1 MGISEIIFL
10 SSFGLIFY
18 STIIYVFMLKIFK
31 NKNYEINED
40 YLPSITLIICA
51 YNEEKNI
58 ENKLQN
64 VKELDYPHEKIQVI
78 LVDDGSN
85 DNTVNIAKGFNYVNI
100 ISLERSGKTAA
111 QNKAVNIA
119 ENEILVFSDANSI
132 YQPNAIKKLVRNFA
146 DKKVGVVCGELQYYE
161 KKSSES
167 LYWNYEIAI
176 KKAESKKGWLI
187 GANGSIYALRRKSY
201 VPLPSDAISD
211 HIEPIKIY
219 GNGLDI
225 IYESEAIAIEESPK
239 DVLLRKR
246 RIILRSLVSMKYL
259 FKELNPLRKRSICI
273 PYISH
278 KLIRWFTPIFLLS
291 IFITNSVLSNIS
303 NFYLY
308 IFYIQIICYLFGLMI
323 SPVRYFLQ
331 VNFASLLA
339 IIDWLL
345 GRKQDT
351 WEVIR

>member
-1 MGISEIIFL
+1 MGIIEIVFWI
-10 SSFGLIFY
+10 SIGLIIY
-18 STIIYVFMLKIFK
+18 STIIYLLLLKVFKHK
-31 NKNYEINED
+31 KYVVDEN

-58 ENKLQN
+58 QNKLKN
-64 VKELDYPHEKIQVI
+64 VEEIEYPLEKMQVI
-78 LVDDGSN
+78 LADDGSDDGTVEIAKN
-85 DNTVNIAKGFNYVNI
+85 FKFVNIL
-100 ISLERSGKTAA
+100 SLDRLGKTNA
-111 QNKAVNIA
+111 QNEAAKVA

-132 YQPNAIKKLVRNFA
+132 YRSNALKKLVRNFS
-146 DKKVGVVCGELQYYE
+146 DEKVGVVCGELRYHEE
-161 KKSSES
+161 KSEEG
-167 LYWNYEIAI
+167 LYWKYEIAI
-176 KKAESKKGWLI
+176 KKAESRNGWLL
-187 GANGSIYALRRKSY
+187 GANGSIYAIRTKSY
-201 VPLPSDAISD
+201 VPLPKDAISD
-211 HIEPIKIY
+211 HLEPIKVY

-291 IFITNSVLSNIS
+291 IFITSSVLNNIS

>member
-18 STIIYVFMLKIFK
+18 STIIYVFMLNIFK

-64 VKELDYPHEKIQVI
+64 VKELDYPFEKIQVI

-146 DKKVGVVCGELQYYE
+146 DKRVGVVCGELHYKE
-161 KKSSES
+161 DRSEES
-167 LYWNYEIAI
+167 LYWKYEISI
-176 KKAESKKGWLI
+176 KKAESRMVGYLVQMV
-187 GANGSIYALRRKSY
+187 AYMLY
-201 VPLPSDAISD
+201 VGK
-211 HIEPIKIY
+211 H
-219 GNGLDI
+219 
-225 IYESEAIAIEESPK
+225 
-239 DVLLRKR
+239 
-246 RIILRSLVSMKYL
+246 
-259 FKELNPLRKRSICI
+259 
-273 PYISH
+273 
-278 KLIRWFTPIFLLS
+278 T
-291 IFITNSVLSNIS
+291 
-303 NFYLY
+303 YLY
-308 IFYIQIICYLFGLMI
+308 L
-323 SPVRYFLQ
+323 
-331 VNFASLLA
+331 
-339 IIDWLL
+339 
-345 GRKQDT
+345 
-351 WEVIR
+351 

>member
-1 MGISEIIFL
+1 MGISEIILL

-18 STIIYVFMLKIFK
+18 STIIYVFMLNIFK

-64 VKELDYPHEKIQVI
+64 VKELDYPFEKIQVI

-132 YQPNAIKKLVRNFA
+132 YQANAIKKLVRNFA
-146 DKKVGVVCGELQYYE
+146 DKRVGVVCGELHYKE
-161 KKSSES
+161 DRSEES
-167 LYWNYEIAI
+167 LYWKYEISI
-176 KKAESKKGWLI
+176 KKAESRNGWLL
-187 GANGSIYALRRKSY
+187 GANGGIYAVRRQSY
-201 VPLPSDAISD
+201 VPLPVDAISD
-211 HIEPIKIY
+211 HLEPIKVY
-219 GNGLDI
+219 GNGFDI
-225 IYESEAIAIEESPK
+225 IYESEAIALEEAPK
-239 DVLLRKR
+239 NILARKR
-246 RIILRSLVSMKYL
+246 RIILRSLISMKYIRS
-259 FKELNPLRKRSICI
+259 ELNPFKKRSIFI
-273 PYISH
+273 PYVSH
-278 KLIRWFTPIFLLS
+278 KLVRWLTPVFLILILLS
-291 IFITNSVLSNIS
+291 NTLLINNAKIYLYAFYCQIL
-303 NFYLY
+303 FYLLGI
-308 IFYIQIICYLFGLMI
+308 IF
-323 SPVRYFLQ
+323 SPIRYFLK
-331 VNFASLLA
+331 VNIASLLA

-345 GRKQDT
+345 GKKQNT
-351 WEVIR
+351 WQVIR

>member
-1 MGISEIIFL
+1 MVLVEIIFWF
-10 SSFGLIFY
+10 SISLIIY
-18 STIIYVFMLKIFK
+18 STIFYPVLLSFIRSNIYVVDEKFIP
-31 NKNYEINED
+31 EV
-40 YLPSITLIICA
+40 SLIISA

-58 ENKLQN
+58 LKKLRN
-64 VKELDYPHEKIQVI
+64 IDDLDYPKEKLQVI
-78 LVDDGSN
+78 LANDGSDDRTIEIAKN
-85 DNTVNIAKGFNYVNI
+85 FDFVNIL
-100 ISLERSGKTAA
+100 SLKRSGKTFS
-111 QNKAVNIA
+111 QNEAVKIA
-119 ENEILVFSDANSI
+119 KNEILVFSDANSI
-132 YQPNAIKKLVRNFA
+132 YEPDAIKKLVRNFA

-291 IFITNSVLSNIS
+291 IFITSSVLNNIS
-303 NFYLY
+303 NLYLY
-308 IFYIQIICYLFGLMI
+308 IFYIQIICYLFGLVI